1 MGSTAG
7 MILTVFG
14 LAAPAL
20 VALALVWN
28 QQRRSDV
35 LRSKFGRMAQDNRG
49 LKLAMN
55 KSPAGALPLTFSND
69 AEREEFLEL
78 AGTLA
83 ANGTLLDWLRL
94 GTKPPL
100 DAGARLL
107 GVNERDAI
115 ALRQAVAD
123 WTAQGILAVL
133 DRVKVRFTNIA
144 DMERVWTASVGD
156 VNLRPVLD
164 QSMWIFEP
172 DIVVTDA
179 GQAVSSTALLARAV
193 TDLSLDP
200 SRSAQDAG
208 GKLLVDLRDVRAT
221 VGSEDQLQAW
231 SDVRELM
238 KAGAIRERDSVDVYV
253 IGGSVDDLDGNP
265 RVEGRN
271 RNVRITSV
279 DYNQMIGRAKR
290 LTLGLYDDLQDAPFL
305 RQYRADAEEAAAAE
319 LERHR
324 QTQMAHRASDE
335 PDLRRGEADDE
346 SIVRHEDEH
355 DTLRDDGHDAPEHG
369 HDAEQMHVHDDH
381 SHGQPRD
388 DRGRFATHEPTASAH
403 ATGSHVLTTAHH
415 VPPVLPPAPKKPPR
429 RFLRNAAQ

>member
-7 MILTVFG
+7 MILTVLG

-20 VALALVWN
+20 VALAIIWD
-28 QQRRSDV
+28 QERRRSYAR
-35 LRSKFGRMAQDNRG
+35 LKFGRLAQDNRG
-49 LKLAMN
+49 LKLALN
-55 KSPAGALPLTFSND
+55 KTPAGALPLTFSTD

-107 GVNERDAI
+107 GVGERDAI

-133 DRVKVRFTNIA
+133 DRVKIRFTHIA
-144 DMERVWTASVGD
+144 DMERVWTAAAGEAD
-156 VNLRPVLD
+156 LRPALD
-164 QSMWIFEP
+164 QAMWMFEP
-172 DIVVTDA
+172 DIVVSDS
-179 GQAVSSTALLARAV
+179 GQAVSPTAVLARSV

-200 SRSAQDAG
+200 SRAGQDAG
-208 GKLLVDLRDVRAT
+208 GKLLVELRDVRAT

-238 KAGAIRERDSVDVYV
+238 KSGAIRERDTVDVYV
-253 IGGSVDDLDGNP
+253 IGGTVDDLDGNP
-265 RVEGRN
+265 RIEGRN

-290 LTLGLYDDLQDAPFL
+290 LTLGLYDDLHEAPFL
-305 RQYRADAEEAAAAE
+305 RQYRADAEEAAAADI
-319 LERHR
+319 ERQR
-324 QTQMAHRASDE
+324 QEQMAQRMSE
-335 PDLRRGEADDE
+335 EEDLRRGEYDEAAADTHDHVQE
-346 SIVRHEDEH
+346 HEDTASHQGEEEH
-355 DTLRDDGHDAPEHG
+355 PAADEAHG
-369 HDAEQMHVHDDH
+369 HHDDH
-381 SHGQPRD
+381 HD
-388 DRGRFATHEPTASAH
+388 HHEI
-403 ATGSHVLTTAHH
+403 VEEN
-415 VPPVLPPAPKKPPR
+415 PAPRAAGPVRHAAPAPAPAAPSKAPR
-429 RFLRNAAQ
+429 RFFRNAAQ

>member
-7 MILTVFG
+7 MILTVLG

-20 VALALVWN
+20 VALVIIWD
-28 QQRRSDV
+28 QERRRSYAR
-35 LRSKFGRMAQDNRG
+35 LKFGRLAQDNRG
-49 LKLAMN
+49 LKLALN
-55 KSPAGALPLTFSND
+55 KTPAGSLPLAFSND
-69 AEREEFLEL
+69 REREEFLEL

-107 GVNERDAI
+107 GVGEHDAI

-123 WTAQGILAVL
+123 WSAQGILAVL
-133 DRVKVRFTNIA
+133 ERVKTRFTSIA
-144 DMERVWTASVGD
+144 DMERVWTASVGE
-156 VNLRPVLD
+156 VSLRPVLD
-164 QSMWIFEP
+164 QAMWVFEP
-172 DIVVTDA
+172 DIVVTEN
-179 GQAVSSTALLARAV
+179 GQAVSATATLARAV

-200 SRSAQDAG
+200 SRAAQDSG
-208 GKLLVDLRDVRAT
+208 GKLLVELRDVRAT

-231 SDVRELM
+231 NDVRELM
-238 KAGAIRERDSVDVYV
+238 KAGAIRERDAVDVYV

-265 RVEGRN
+265 RIEGRN

-319 LERHR
+319 IEQQR
-324 QTQMAHRASDE
+324 QAQMAQRMSDE
-335 PDLRRGEADDE
+335 PELRRGEYDE
-346 SIVRHEDEH
+346 SEAVAETAEH
-355 DTLRDDGHDAPEHG
+355 HADVDHADHDAPEEAAADHG
-369 HDAEQMHVHDDH
+369 HEDDHAEPAAVHDDH
-381 SHGQPRD
+381 AHGD
-388 DRGRFATHEPTASAH
+388 DVPEPALEPKRAVH
-403 ATGSHVLTTAHH
+403 AAAVRPA
-415 VPPVLPPAPKKPPR
+415 PIPPPAPGKPPR
-429 RFLRNAAQ
+429 RFFRNAAQ

>member
-7 MILTVFG
+7 MILTVLG

-20 VALALVWN
+20 VALAIIWD
-28 QQRRSDV
+28 QERRRSYARLKV
-35 LRSKFGRMAQDNRG
+35 GRLAQDNRG
-49 LKLAMN
+49 LKLALN
-55 KSPAGALPLTFSND
+55 KTPAGSLPLAFSSE

-107 GVNERDAI
+107 GVNEHDAV

-123 WTAQGILAVL
+123 WTAQGILEVL

-172 DIVVTDA
+172 DVVVTESS
-179 GQAVSSTALLARAV
+179 QAVSSTATLARAV

-200 SRSAQDAG
+200 TRATQDSG
-208 GKLLVDLRDVRAT
+208 GKLLVELRDVRAT

-265 RVEGRN
+265 RIEGRN

-290 LTLGLYDDLQDAPFL
+290 LTLGLYDDLVDAPFL

-319 LERHR
+319 IERQR
-324 QTQMAHRASDE
+324 QEQASQRMSEE
-335 PDLRRGEADDE
+335 PDLRRGEFDE
-346 SIVRHEDEH
+346 NEAAEETHDHHREEH
-355 DTLRDDGHDAPEHG
+355 DAHAGSHGHDEGHDAPEDVANG
-369 HDAEQMHVHDDH
+369 ESDAQDERAPAAHDHHEVRAPAVTHAAGKG
-381 SHGQPRD
+381 STRQPI
-388 DRGRFATHEPTASAH
+388 PSI
-403 ATGSHVLTTAHH
+403 
-415 VPPVLPPAPKKPPR
+415 KPPR
-429 RFLRNAAQ
+429 RFFRNAAQ

>member
-20 VALALVWN
+20 VALVLIWN
-28 QQRRSDV
+28 QERRRDV
-35 LRSKFGRMAQDNRG
+35 LRTKFGRMAQDNRG

-55 KSPAGALPLTFSND
+55 KQPAGALPLAFSSD
-69 AEREEFLEL
+69 EEREEFLEL

-115 ALRQAVAD
+115 ALRQAVSD

-172 DIVVTDA
+172 DVVVTEA
-179 GQAVSSTALLARAV
+179 GHAVSTTATLARAV

-200 SRSAQDAG
+200 SRSTQDSG
-208 GKLLVDLRDVRAT
+208 GRIFVDLRDVRAT

-231 SDVRELM
+231 SDVRELI

-265 RVEGRN
+265 RIEGRN

-319 LERHR
+319 IEGQR
-324 QTQMAHRASDE
+324 QAQMTHRASEEE
-335 PDLRRGEADDE
+335 PDLRRGEGDDE
-346 SIVRHEDEH
+346 SIVRHVDEETEALDG
-355 DTLRDDGHDAPEHG
+355 DTGHDAPEHTHG
-369 HDAEQMHVHDDH
+369 DEHIHAHDDH
-381 SHGQPRD
+381 SHGEQPRD
-388 DRGRFATHEPTASAH
+388 DRGRFTGHAPAPTHVVH
-403 ATGSHVLTTAHH
+403 AAPNH